1 MEIAKE
7 PVISQKMNF
16 PEFEN
21 YEIFEGKLNVEKRPG
36 ALTQA
41 FRYVGSG
48 LGSLGSFFSSKYEE
62 YNIGSKLKEGGSA
75 SLKGLSNAGS
85 YLYNLT
91 KPLVKYASDK
101 ATEGVGYLYKKM
113 SENNNNNNNTNQE
126 DEKEEV
132 IRIERDDM
140 FDEENYNISN
150 GDNEEQKSDII
161 FKKSEEIPDKEEN
174 KEIERGDY
182 PTYSEIKLV
191 QLEEEEE
198 NNNIDNSAAP
208 L

>member
-7 PVISQKMNF
+7 PVISQKMHF

-101 ATEGVGYLYKKM
+101 ATEGVGYFYKKM
-113 SENNNNNNNTNQE
+113 SEN
-126 DEKEEV
+126 K

>member
-1 MEIAKE
+1 
-7 PVISQKMNF
+7 MNF

-48 LGSLGSFFSSKYEE
+48 LGSLGSFFSSKYGE

-91 KPLVKYASDK
+91 KPLMKYASEK

-113 SENNNNNNNTNQE
+113 SENNSNQE
-126 DEKEEV
+126 DNKEEI
-132 IRIERDDM
+132 IRIVRDDM

-150 GDNEEQKSDII
+150 GDNEEQKSDVI
-161 FKKSEEIPDKEEN
+161 FKKSEEINVKEEN
-174 KEIERGDY
+174 KEIESGDY

-208 L
+208 LEKRSSEE

>member
-1 MEIAKE
+1 
-7 PVISQKMNF
+7 MNF

-91 KPLVKYASDK
+91 KPLMKYASEK

-113 SENNNNNNNTNQE
+113 SENNSNQE
-126 DEKEEV
+126 DNKEEI
-132 IRIERDDM
+132 IRIVRDDM

-150 GDNEEQKSDII
+150 GDNEEQKSDVI
-161 FKKSEEIPDKEEN
+161 FKKSEEINVKEEN
-174 KEIERGDY
+174 KEIESGDY

-208 L
+208 LEKRSSEE

>member
-1 MEIAKE
+1 
-7 PVISQKMNF
+7 MNF

-48 LGSLGSFFSSKYEE
+48 LGSLGSFFSNKYEE

-91 KPLVKYASDK
+91 KPLIKYASEK
-101 ATEGVGYLYKKM
+101 ATEGVGYFYKKK
-113 SENNNNNNNTNQE
+113 SENNSNQE
-126 DEKEEV
+126 DDNKEEI
-132 IRIERDDM
+132 IRIVRDDM

-150 GDNEEQKSDII
+150 GDSEEQKSDVI
-161 FKKSEEIPDKEEN
+161 FKKSKEIHVKEEN
-174 KEIERGDY
+174 KEIENGDY

-208 L
+208 LEKRSSEE